1 MQVPILKKH
10 YAEKVVP
17 ELMKKFGLNNIH
29 QLPSIKKVVINSGF
43 SATADKNHIAYV
55 NDEIAKI
62 SGQRPITTKAK
73 LSISNFKLREGQP
86 IGCKVTLRGKVMY
99 EFLNRLIHVALPCI
113 RDFRGIPARLDG
125 QGNYTLGISDH
136 SIFPEVNADGTN
148 ANMGMDICINTSA
161 TNDEE
166 GRELLA
172 QFGMPF
178 RKSTSETVEKTETA
192 EPAN

>member
-99 EFLNRLIHVALPCI
+99 EFLNRLIHVA
-113 RDFRGIPARLDG
+113 
-125 QGNYTLGISDH
+125 
-136 SIFPEVNADGTN
+136 
-148 ANMGMDICINTSA
+148 
-161 TNDEE
+161 
-166 GRELLA
+166 
-172 QFGMPF
+172 
-178 RKSTSETVEKTETA
+178 
-192 EPAN
+192 